1 MSQVYDCFTF
11 FSELDL
17 LEIRLHEL
25 SPVVTRFVIAESPT
39 TFQGRPKPLHFLENR
54 DRFRPFADR
63 IRHIVVKDMPG
74 GTSEADNWR
83 REYHQRNALL
93 GGIGDAAPDDLVMLS
108 DVDEIPRAAAVT
120 EAARSS
126 EPGAVV
132 HCFELEMFRY
142 YINLQEGEPWVRSSP
157 RTVRRRY
164 LRSFQA
170 LRGVKPPTTNPLRS
184 LQRWVAGSIG
194 LGTPIRRKLLRD
206 AGWHFTSLGG
216 VEAFAEKLR
225 SFSHV
230 EPERRRSPDADMVEP
245 AKARIEAALDKGG
258 LRPVPVDDRFPRY
271 LIDNLPRFR
280 DLLAPN
286 TA

>member
-1 MSQVYDCFTF
+1 
-11 FSELDL
+11 
-17 LEIRLHEL
+17 
-25 SPVVTRFVIAESPT
+25 
-39 TFQGRPKPLHFLENR
+39 
-54 DRFRPFADR
+54 
-63 IRHIVVKDMPG
+63 
-74 GTSEADNWR
+74 
-83 REYHQRNALL
+83 
-93 GGIGDAAPDDLVMLS
+93 
-108 DVDEIPRAAAVT
+108 
-120 EAARSS
+120 
-126 EPGAVV
+126 
-132 HCFELEMFRY
+132 
-142 YINLQEGEPWVRSSP
+142 
-157 RTVRRRY
+157 
-164 LRSFQA
+164 
-170 LRGVKPPTTNPLRS
+170 VKPPTTNPLRS